1 MEDTEVIDE
10 QIDYELIDEENF
22 ENSLDDEEEDD
33 VFKYKK
39 ERSTSTKETTIYI
52 DPEELWDE
60 VRKYYELAEANPND
74 YPSISNKLA
83 NALND
88 IATKIGYRPNFI
100 NYSYRVEM
108 IGDAKLKLFKSIRD
122 KSIKLFSTVKIEN
135 KKIEDDKLTVY
146 YLDKK
151 GKMKERVVENNDHI
165 EYRNGDEY
173 ITFKNPI
180 FGYMTKIAWHCYLN
194 RIKKEK
200 QVDETKRKYQEE
212 VWERFLTSESGKGV
226 RRPKLLDQDENEVF
240 YSED

>member
-135 KKIEDDKLTVY
+135 KKVDLCDEIIKDLKLKNSFELTY
-146 YLDKK
+146 NLKIQLLTYISKI
-151 GKMKERVVENNDHI
+151 NNLSNNTI
-165 EYRNGDEY
+165 NVINRNM
-173 ITFKNPI
+173 N
-180 FGYMTKIAWHCYLN
+180 M
-194 RIKKEK
+194 
-200 QVDETKRKYQEE
+200 YQELSHTGFE
-212 VWERFLTSESGKGV
+212 TMIA
-226 RRPKLLDQDENEVF
+226 
-240 YSED
+240 